1 MREAF
6 VGGSE
11 HELVAVDPLQFALD
25 ASCSHAV
32 PLGPQFSLSSCA
44 AYAKLDV
51 RSTCV
56 DWQNCGVP
64 GPKNSTVPVV
74 GADSASIHELAVCHF
89 PAPPAVSR
97 RNHLSRAYDAAVP
110 RQTVR
115 TVASKP
121 STQLHIAWRIH
132 LARRERVEG
141 EHSTMPGCPGDGFV
155 LSLSLAGR
163 GRARSRNL
171 MTAIFAHPIAAGRLA
186 GPSVLLTPHSCP
198 HARAPA
204 EEAKERCDA
213 ACMYVRA
220 RRWRSSGET
229 RDVLRC
235 LSVCLCAH
243 SRLAAA
249 AHTS

>member
-1 MREAF
+1 MVFYQMREAF

-32 PLGPQFSLSSCA
+32 PWGPQFSLSSCA
-44 AYAKLDV
+44 AYAKLGV

-115 TVASKP
+115 IVASKP

-141 EHSTMPGCPGDGFV
+141 
-155 LSLSLAGR
+155 AQY
-163 GRARSRNL
+163 
-171 MTAIFAHPIAAGRLA
+171 
-186 GPSVLLTPHSCP
+186 
-198 HARAPA
+198 HAWVP
-204 EEAKERCDA
+204 
-213 ACMYVRA
+213 
-220 RRWRSSGET
+220 W
-229 RDVLRC
+229 
-235 LSVCLCAH
+235 
-243 SRLAAA
+243 
-249 AHTS
+249 